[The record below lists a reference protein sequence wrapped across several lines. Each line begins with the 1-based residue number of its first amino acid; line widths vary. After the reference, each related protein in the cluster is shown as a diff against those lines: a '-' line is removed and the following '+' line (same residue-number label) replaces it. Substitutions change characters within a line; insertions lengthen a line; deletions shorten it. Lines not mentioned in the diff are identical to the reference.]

1 MWEHAT
7 FIKANAK
14 QGGDELG
21 TFLGIS
27 TLKSLVLFGI
37 LQGSNRIIK
46 IYYFA
51 VVNYMKIQLRQ

>member
-7 FIKANAK
+7 FIKASVK
-14 QGGDELG
+14 QGGGELE